1 MGWVDPCSAT
11 TATDCLPFPL
21 LTHPSSL
28 PPLLPPCLQMLGK
41 ILDRSHLVRN
51 LSAKDSERPYPE
63 SGVGYEVVA
72 QIDGSGLLKGV
83 E

>member
-1 MGWVDPCSAT
+1 MSA
-11 TATDCLPFPL
+11 CFPLPL
-21 LTHPSSL
+21 LTHL
-28 PPLLPPCLQMLGK
+28 PPACLPALPPCLPACLQMLGR